1 MAHRSGCPRVGCS
14 AATWGECAR
23 SAHISTQWLGG
34 TGVSYG
40 DEKKWNAENASYA
53 QARKDGLSPESVTA
67 AAVNR
72 AYDNASK
79 G

>member
-1 MAHRSGCPRVGCS
+1 MTHRSGCPRAGCG
-14 AATWGECAR
+14 AKTWGECAR
-23 SAHISTQWLGG
+23 NAHVAVQWLGG

-40 DEKKWNAENASYA
+40 DEKAWSRENAAYA
-53 QARKDGLSPESVTA
+53 RARKDGLTPESVTP
-67 AAVNR
+67 AAVNA